1 MLKDVGYSDVSTD
14 ITEFKHTSYDLFR
27 TLNIHEDISGI
38 SVSILNFYW
47 KEYSNNTI
55 YFDKQFIFIKR

>member
-27 TLNIHEDISGI
+27 TLNIHEDISGM
-38 SVSILNFYW
+38 SVSIFNFC
-47 KEYSNNTI
+47 KNIQRT
-55 YFDKQFIFIKR
+55 IFILISNSYLFY